1 MTSSDAAGFSK
12 SLRWLAGLIAAL
24 CWGAL
29 ALQLNLII
37 AETARRGFA
46 WPIALGVYA
55 SFFTIQVN
63 LLAAIVTSFVA
74 AGINRWPARGRI
86 RTAIAVYLSVG
97 GIVFFVSL
105 RPVWQHTGPQALAD
119 ALLHYV
125 IPALYCLF
133 WFLRVP
139 KHDLRWR
146 DAVVWMIYPTAYLA
160 AVLAFGLWSG
170 YFPYPF
176 IDLRSRDVLS
186 LVTGIAGSSGGFLMG
201 GLLAVALG
209 RFTASR

>member
-1 MTSSDAAGFSK
+1 MTSSNAVGFPRW
-12 SLRWLAGLIAAL
+12 LRWFAGLIAAL
-24 CWGAL
+24 CWCAL

-37 AETARRGFA
+37 AEAAKRGFA
-46 WPIALGVYA
+46 WPIALAVYA

-63 LLAAIVTSFVA
+63 LLAAIVTSFAA
-74 AGINRWPARGRI
+74 AGIKRWPARGRI

-105 RPVWQHTGPQALAD
+105 RPVWRHTGLQALAD

-125 IPALYCLF
+125 IPALYCAF
-133 WFLRVP
+133 WFFGVP

-146 DAVVWMIYPTAYLA
+146 DAFIWMIYPTAYLA

-186 LVTGIAGSSGGFLMG
+186 LATGIAGSSGGFLMG

-209 RFTASR
+209 RLAGAR